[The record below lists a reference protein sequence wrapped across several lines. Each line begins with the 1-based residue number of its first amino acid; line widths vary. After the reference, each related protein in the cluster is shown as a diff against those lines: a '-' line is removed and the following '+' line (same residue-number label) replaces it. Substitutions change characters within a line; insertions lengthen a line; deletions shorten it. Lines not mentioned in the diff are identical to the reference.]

1 MSMVDTVIMADWS
14 ARSGPSPARPSAD
27 AIWIAVARRGWPT
40 ATAYFRTRAT
50 AEAALA
56 DLLDGELRAG
66 RRALLGADF
75 AFGYPAGFARALTG
89 TASAR
94 AVWAWVA
101 DRLEDLPDNRNSRF
115 ELADAINA
123 ALPGGGPFWGCPAAR
138 AARLADLT
146 TMRPADSAFARH
158 RRVERLLRDR
168 GGPGR
173 AVKSVWQL
181 YGAGAVGSQV
191 LVGLPMLHR
200 LAGRFGTDLA
210 VWPFEPTG
218 ATGATGAPLTLA
230 EIYPAMIGP
239 EVAEALAARPG
250 QILDEW
256 QMRLMAEAV
265 LAASGAGR
273 LAALLDVPPG
283 ADLAEEAWILGA
295 SDPEALRAG
304 AKASLSRTCR

>member
-1 MSMVDTVIMADWS
+1 MSTLDTVIMADWS
-14 ARSGPSPARPSAD
+14 ARSGRSPARPSSD
-27 AIWIAVARRGWPT
+27 AIWIAVARRGWTT

-56 DLLDGELRAG
+56 DLLEGERRAG

-75 AFGYPAGFARALTG
+75 AFGYPAGFAEALTG
-89 TASAR
+89 SASAR
-94 AVWAWVA
+94 AVWAWLA
-101 DRLEDLPDNRNSRF
+101 ARLEDRPDNANNRF

-123 ALPGGGPFWGCPAAR
+123 ALPGGGPFWGCPAAC
-138 AARLADLT
+138 APRLADLT
-146 TMRPADSAFARH
+146 MTRPPEPGFARH
-158 RRVERLLRDR
+158 RRVEHVLRDR

-200 LAGRFGTDLA
+200 LAQRFGADLA
-210 VWPFEPTG
+210 VWPFDAEE
-218 ATGATGAPLTLA
+218 APLTLA

-250 QILDEW
+250 QIPDEV
-256 QMRLMAEAV
+256 QVRLMAGAV
-265 LAASGAGR
+265 LAAEDTD
-273 LAALLDVPPG
+273 ALLGVPPVP
-283 ADLAEEAWILGA
+283 DLAEEGWILGTA
-295 SDPEALRAG
+295 APGLLRAG
-304 AKASLSRTCR
+304 AALSRTCR

>member
-1 MSMVDTVIMADWS
+1 MSVLDTVIMADWS

-27 AIWIAVARRGWPT
+27 AIWIAVARRGSTT

-56 DLLDGELRAG
+56 DLLDGELHAG

-75 AFGYPAGFARALTG
+75 AFGYPAGFAPALTG

-101 DRLEDLPDNRNSRF
+101 DRLEDRPDNCNSRF

-123 ALPGGGPFWGCPAAR
+123 ALPGGGPFWGCPAALGT
-138 AARLADLT
+138 RLTDLT
-146 TMRPADSAFARH
+146 TTRPADIVFAPH

-200 LAGRFGTDLA
+200 LAGRFGADLA

-218 ATGATGAPLTLA
+218 ATEAPLTLA

-250 QILDEW
+250 QILDEL

-265 LAASGAGR
+265 LAASSVGT
-273 LAALLDVPPG
+273 LEALLDVPAG

-295 SDPEALRAG
+295 SAPEALRAG